1 MGFST
6 KKCIN
11 FVPAFKIAKSTLGIL
26 FLLYNHGNPE
36 WESGNWKRVGGEQ
49 PEEKATEFLQEV
61 HADNSQCL
69 TLPSSWVVVYKA
81 QEWEFRKHSALL
93 LSFAQRP
100 IFKACISVLF
110 FPQKEICDEL
120 DVSWMWSLQKRTHSY
135 SEWQR
140 LVCSQFPAFP
150 LPMLC
155 QITIMGFSFTILV
168 LTVLDFCH
176 VTSFSVSLR
185 DPPFV
190 FVKCP
195 LTK

>member
-1 MGFST
+1 MHKFCSCFQDCWEHFEDPFFCST
-6 KKCIN
+6 TMEILSEKVATGKGLGMNNQRKRPLNFCKKYMQI
-11 FVPAFKIAKSTLGIL
+11 IL
-26 FLLYNHGNPE
+26 
-36 WESGNWKRVGGEQ
+36 S
-49 PEEKATEFLQEV
+49 A
-61 HADNSQCL
+61 L
-69 TLPSSWVVVYKA
+69 TLPSSWEIVYKA

-120 DVSWMWSLQKRTHSY
+120 DVSWIWSLQKRTYSY

-140 LVCSQFPAFP
+140 LLRSQFPAFS

-155 QITIMGFSFTILV
+155 QITIMEFSFTILV

-176 VTSFSVSLR
+176 VTSFSASLR